1 MRLVFAEKTTVFG
14 FDSNDSIHS
23 NQITQSNGDLAK
35 PKKMSPHLHPLPNG
49 ERRTKERRLGQR
61 RHMTAGKPS
70 LLENCRA
77 GASPA
82 WATGAVALQFT
93 RRRRIGARAAVPI
106 ANRRKKKAQRAK
118 HTSDPIFPAPGTLLS
133 TALPSGSLQLY
144 LNFIAAHGTRLPR
157 HPKIKEI
164 TNSTR
169 NITNRSFAMPADA
182 AAIPPNPKT
191 AATSA
196 MIRNTTA
203 QPNISSP
210 PHRLNRICRLPRA
223 SLHGVRRLDSGL
235 TQRAA
240 PAGNIT
246 FSGAAL
252 SAARS
257 FLIKR
262 VLTRPAS
269 RGATR

>member
-1 MRLVFAEKTTVFG
+1 MAGT
-14 FDSNDSIHS
+14 
-23 NQITQSNGDLAK
+23 
-35 PKKMSPHLHPLPNG
+35 G
-49 ERRTKERRLGQR
+49 ESHDFR
-61 RHMTAGKPS
+61 
-70 LLENCRA
+70 
-77 GASPA
+77 
-82 WATGAVALQFT
+82 
-93 RRRRIGARAAVPI
+93 GARAPRPLCHAPRGTRLR
-106 ANRRKKKAQRAK
+106 AFRRGRRKKRRAR
-118 HTSDPIFPAPGTLLS
+118 HTSGPISHAPDTLLS
-133 TALPSGSLQLY
+133 TALPSGSPQLY
-144 LNFIAAHGTRLPR
+144 LNFIVAQGTRLPR

-196 MIRNTTA
+196 MIRNITA

-210 PHRLNRICRLPRA
+210 PPMNRICRLPRA
-223 SLHGVRRLDSGL
+223 SLHGVEAWTRQI
-235 TQRAA
+235 QRAA

-246 FSGAAL
+246 LSGAAL